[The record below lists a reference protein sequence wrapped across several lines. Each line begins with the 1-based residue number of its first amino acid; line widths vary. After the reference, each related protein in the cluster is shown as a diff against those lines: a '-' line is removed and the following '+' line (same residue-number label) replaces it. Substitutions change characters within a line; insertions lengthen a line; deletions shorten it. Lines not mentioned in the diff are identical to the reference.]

1 MEAKTSSYALNL
13 PTLLRRRNSSPDV
26 PEDVDYVMS
35 HLNDPN
41 WDFTQSPSASTE
53 TFAEKEQTSSWSE
66 SSFCET
72 ETEAASQF
80 DSTRVGSSKL
90 DLREAKVE
98 ELATESPYAE
108 VRAAVSNT
116 DDPSIPVNTFR
127 VWFIGIILSALL
139 SGLNHFLVPRWPS
152 VAISALIAQ
161 LIALPAGKF
170 LEWILPKRRFNTFGF
185 VWSLN
190 PGPFNVKEH
199 TVITVMSSAV
209 YTDAYATSIFATQ
222 RVFYNQAPA
231 VGYQLLITL
240 SSQLIGYSWA
250 GLTRQFLVWPAS
262 MIWPSA
268 LVSCAL
274 LNTLNRNWGKKET
287 KHISREKFFLLV
299 AIGSTLYYFIPG
311 YLFTGLSVFSWVCWI
326 APQNQT
332 VNTVFGYNTGLGL
345 GFLTFDW
352 SMISWL
358 GSPLVSPW
366 WTEANLFVAFVLI
379 YWCIAPILYFK
390 NVLFAKFMPI
400 SVSSAF
406 DRFGMPYNI
415 TAVLDD
421 SGLFNEDAYKA
432 YSPLFMPVNL
442 QLAYA
447 TQFALI
453 TAVVVHTF
461 LWYRHDIVR
470 QFRRSLKDEKDI
482 HSRLMAAYP
491 EVPAWW
497 YGALFIVAFVFGIAA
512 IEGWQGEFPVW
523 AYILALVVSFV
534 FVVPIG
540 IIRAITNQLAAL
552 NVLSELIAGYVLP
565 GRPVGAMLFKT
576 YGFVPMYQTLYFM
589 NDLKIGHYMKIPP
602 RIMFMAQLIPST
614 LACFICVGVQQ
625 WQFAHIPDM
634 CMPWQKDG
642 FVCNDVSTFATASII
657 WGGIGPKRLFGIG
670 QMYNWVLYA
679 FLIGALLPIPFYF
692 LARRYPTSFY
702 RYVNIPVMCAG
713 LAQLPPATG
722 INYSAFLTVGA
733 FFQWFIRRYHFRWWL
748 RFNYILSAGLDI
760 GVSVGI
766 VLVFFCLQYPKGGIN
781 LNWWGNTVWQNTF
794 DAMGM
799 PALIPNS
806 TFGPS
811 EWS

>member
-1 MEAKTSSYALNL
+1 MEAKTSSYSLNI
-13 PTLLRRRNSSPDV
+13 PTLLRKRNSSPDV

-41 WDFTQSPSASTE
+41 WDLSQPPTASTE
-53 TFAEKEQTSSWSE
+53 TFNEKGETSSWTDQSYR
-66 SSFCET
+66 ET
-72 ETEAASQF
+72 ETETASQF
-80 DSTRVGSSKL
+80 DSTRVGTSGV

-98 ELATESPYAE
+98 FNDESPYAE
-108 VRAAVSNT
+108 VRAAVPNT
-116 DDPSIPVNTFR
+116 DDPSLPVNTFR
-127 VWFIGIILSALL
+127 VWFLGIILSSFL
-139 SGLNHFLVPRWPS
+139 SALNHFLLPRWPS

-170 LEWILPKRRFNTFGF
+170 LEWILPTRRFNLFGF

-199 TVITVMSSAV
+199 TVITIMANAV
-209 YTDAYATSIFATQ
+209 YTDVYSTSIFATQ
-222 RVFYNQAPA
+222 RVFYNQNPP
-231 VGYQLLITL
+231 VGYQLLITM
-240 SSQLIGYSWA
+240 SSQLIGYAWA
-250 GLTRQFLVWPAS
+250 GIVRQFLVWPAS

-287 KHISREKFFLLV
+287 KHISREKFFLFA
-299 AIGSTLYYFIPG
+299 AIGSTLYYFLPG
-311 YLFTGLSVFSWVCWI
+311 FLFTGLSVFSWVCWI
-326 APQNQT
+326 APKNQT
-332 VNTVFGYNTGLGL
+332 VNTLFGYNTGLGL

-352 SMISWL
+352 SMISWI

-366 WTEANLFVAFVLI
+366 WTEANLFVSFVVV
-379 YWCIAPILYFK
+379 YWIIAPILYFK

-400 SVSSAF
+400 STSTAF
-406 DRFGMPYNI
+406 DNTGMPYDI
-415 TAVLDD
+415 TAVVDEN
-421 SGLFNEDAYKA
+421 GLFSEEKYRA
-432 YSPLFMPVNL
+432 YSPLYMPVNL
-442 QLAYA
+442 QLAYG

-470 QFRRSLKDEKDI
+470 QFRRTLRDEKDV
-482 HSRLMAAYP
+482 HSRLMTAYR
-491 EVPAWW
+491 EVPGWW
-497 YGALFIVAFVFGIAA
+497 YGVLFVVAFVFGVVAL
-512 IEGWQGEFPVW
+512 QVYPSDFPVW
-523 AYILALVVSFV
+523 AYIVALLISFI
-534 FVVPIG
+534 FVLPVG

-552 NVLSELIAGYVLP
+552 NVLAEFVAGYVLP
-565 GRPVGAMLFKT
+565 GHPVGAMLFKT
-576 YGFVPMYQTLYFM
+576 YGFVPMYQTLFFM

-602 RIMFMAQLIPST
+602 RVMFMCQLVAST

-625 WQFAHIPDM
+625 WQFGHITDM
-634 CMPWQKDG
+634 CLPTQKDG

-657 WGGIGPKRLFGIG
+657 WGGIGPRRLFGPG
-670 QMYNWVLYA
+670 AMYNWVLYF

-692 LARRYPTSFY
+692 LARRYPLSIW
-702 RYVNIPVMCAG
+702 RYVNIPVCFAG
-713 LAQLPPATG
+713 LGQLPPATG

-733 FFQWFIRRYHFRWWL
+733 IFQWWVRRYHFRWWL

-766 VLVFFCLQYPKGGIN
+766 VLVFFCLQYPKGGVT

-799 PALIPNS
+799 PALLPNG
-806 TFGPS
+806 TFGPQT
-811 EWS
+811 WA